1 MLKFSKANTK
11 LKQLQD
17 IDELSPYLQNKRKVY
32 SFDLLSGW
40 SCPFAVDC
48 LSKVHLIDG
57 KKKIKDGKNCQF
69 RCFSASQEVVF
80 PAVYDNRKH
89 NFDAMR
95 SFDSSY
101 SMACAIADA
110 MPINL
115 GINRI
120 HVGGDFFNQKYFRA
134 WHLVAEWYPDRLF
147 YAYTK
152 SLSWWVEDRDSLPDN
167 LVLTASRGGR
177 LDFMIDEFNLREAK
191 VVFSEAEAEALGYE
205 IDHDDSHA
213 AIPSLRDQSFALL
226 IHGQQPAGSDASAA
240 IKELKKNNVKFSY
253 GKTTPLEGV

>member
-1 MLKFSKANTK
+1 M
-11 LKQLQD
+11 
-17 IDELSPYLQNKRKVY
+17 
-32 SFDLLSGW
+32 
-40 SCPFAVDC
+40 
-48 LSKVHLIDG
+48 
-57 KKKIKDGKNCQF
+57 
-69 RCFSASQEVVF
+69 
-80 PAVYDNRKH
+80 YDNRKH
-89 NFDAMR
+89 NFYSLRMLKT
-95 SFDSSY
+95 SY
-101 SMACAIADA
+101 EMACAIADA

-120 HVGGDFFNQKYFRA
+120 HVGGDFFSQMYFRA

-152 SLSWWVEDRDSLPDN
+152 SLKYWLEDRDSLPDN
-167 LVLTASRGGR
+167 LVMTASRGGR
-177 LDFMIDEFNLREAK
+177 LDHLIDQYNLREAK
-191 VVFSEAEAEALGYE
+191 VVLSEAEAEALGYD

-253 GKTTPLEGV
+253 GKSTPLHGV